1 MKLSIIIPV
10 FNEEKT
16 ILEVL
21 DRVNSVE
28 IHGVKKEI
36 IAVDDA
42 STDATASVISNFPLG
57 FARGEQFPPRLRSGR
72 AISNYK
78 IFRHKKNLG
87 KGAAVRTGI
96 KHATGDYIIIQD
108 ADLEYNPKDIVRLL
122 EPIKSNN
129 AVVVYGTRLKRLP
142 NFSRD
147 ERTPRFVLHYIGNR
161 FLSFLTS
168 ILYGQ
173 WLTDMET
180 CYKIF
185 PSKIAKNLN
194 IHAKGFDFEP
204 EITAKLLKKGIKIV
218 EVPIVTNPRGYKE
231 GKKLRTLRDGSVAFW
246 TLLKYRFVD

>member
-1 MKLSIIIPV
+1 M
-10 FNEEKT
+10 
-16 ILEVL
+16 
-21 DRVNSVE
+21 
-28 IHGVKKEI
+28 
-36 IAVDDA
+36 
-42 STDATASVISNFPLG
+42 
-57 FARGEQFPPRLRSGR
+57 
-72 AISNYK
+72 
-78 IFRHKKNLG
+78 
-87 KGAAVRTGI
+87 
-96 KHATGDYIIIQD
+96 
-108 ADLEYNPKDIVRLL
+108 
-122 EPIKSNN
+122 
-129 AVVVYGTRLKRLP
+129 VVYGTRLKRLP